1 MNPGPNALAS
11 AAMQSPLGAAL
22 RRAFHPDVALGFL
35 VACIVGMMVVPLPTG
50 LLDVLIAS
58 NLALSVLLLLIAL
71 SVRDGLA
78 FTAMPTL
85 LLMTTLYRLA
95 LNVSSTRLILLQA
108 DAGKIIAAF
117 GDFVVRADYAVGAA
131 VFLVLTIVQYV
142 VVARGAE
149 RVAEVGARFSLDAL
163 PGKQMAIDA
172 DVRSGALSQAR
183 ARERRLVL
191 ERESRFYGAM
201 DGAMKFVKGDAIA
214 GIAIAFV
221 SFTAGSAIGS
231 LRDGLPLGESL
242 RLYGLLTIGDALV
255 SQIPSLLVATSAGLV
270 VTRVASSEEDG
281 SLGSD
286 LSQQLLGNARVLWT
300 TALLFVVL
308 MSIPGLPA
316 APFAMLAGLL
326 GLIGVQ
332 AHARSGRVAG
342 GRLARSAPDDAIGVE
357 LGPQLARELL
367 GDAALA
373 KALDAAIAR
382 AREALGLPL
391 PGVAAHGSSSLAARD
406 YRVIVN
412 GAVAH
417 QGAAPASEA
426 TIAIAE
432 AVERALQRSAAT
444 LLGIDEAQALLDA
457 VAKRAPV
464 LVQHVVPEALS
475 LRALTQLLQR
485 LLAEG
490 VRIQPLRPVLEA
502 IAAEAGKGADGAALV
517 ERVRARL
524 SRQIALAHAPSGT
537 LAAHAIDP
545 MIEEALRDAVQGS
558 GDAAYLA
565 LAPDLATEIVDS
577 VRRALE
583 RSNERAVLLTQPDV
597 RRWLRS
603 LIEHELPDVA
613 VLSYAEL
620 PPDARV
626 EQRTPVRVA
635 ASAS

>member
-1 MNPGPNALAS
+1 
-11 AAMQSPLGAAL
+11 MQSQLGIAV
-22 RRAFHPDVALGFL
+22 RRAFHRALHPDTALGVL
-35 VACIVGMMVVPLPTG
+35 VACVVAMMVVPLPTG

-58 NLALSVLLLLIAL
+58 NLALSVLLLLVAL
-71 SVRDGLA
+71 SVRDGLS

-108 DAGKIIAAF
+108 DAGDIIAAF
-117 GDFVVRADYAVGAA
+117 GDFVVRGDYAVGAA

-172 DVRSGALSQAR
+172 DLRSGALSQAR
-183 ARERRLVL
+183 ARERRQTL
-191 ERESRFYGAM
+191 EQESRFYGAM

-221 SFTAGSAIGS
+221 SFSAGSAIGA
-231 LRDGLPLGESL
+231 LRDGLPLAESL

-270 VTRVASSEEDG
+270 VTRVASNDDES
-281 SLGSD
+281 SLGGD
-286 LSQQLLGNARVLWT
+286 LGQQLLGNPRVLWT
-300 TALLFVVL
+300 GAALFAAL
-308 MSIPGLPA
+308 MLVPGLPG
-316 APFAMLAGLL
+316 APFGALAGALA
-326 GLIGVQ
+326 LIGLQ
-332 AHARSGRVAG
+332 AQSRASKRG
-342 GRLARSAPDDAIGVE
+342 GGAPASIDPSEPLGVE
-357 LGPQLARELL
+357 LGPELAKDVSAVES
-367 GDAALA
+367 ALA
-373 KALDAAIAR
+373 AVAER
-382 AREALGLPL
+382 AHRTLGIPL
-391 PGVAAHGSSSLAARD
+391 PAITTRVRNELGARD
-406 YRVIVN
+406 FRVVVS
-412 GAVAH
+412 GAVADR
-417 QGAAPASEA
+417 GSAPPGGTAV
-426 TIAIAE
+426 AITALL
-432 AVERALQRSAAT
+432 ERAVQRHAAI
-444 LLGIDEAQALLDA
+444 LLGVDETQALLDGA
-457 VAKRAPV
+457 AKRTPM
-464 LVQHVVPEALS
+464 LVQHVVPETLS

-490 VRIQPLRPVLEA
+490 VRLQPLRPVLEA
-502 IAAEAGKGADGAALV
+502 IATEGTKTTDGNALI

-524 SRQIALAHAPSGT
+524 GRQITERHAPAGT

-558 GDAAYLA
+558 GESAYLA
-565 LAPDLATEIVDS
+565 LPPDLATEIVNS
-577 VRRALE
+577 IRTALA
-583 RSNERAVLLTQPDV
+583 RTGQRDAAPAVLLTQPDV

-613 VLSYAEL
+613 VLSYSEL

-626 EQRTPVRVA
+626 EQLSPVRVA
-635 ASAS
+635 ATAS

>member
-1 MNPGPNALAS
+1 MPSLA
-11 AAMQSPLGAAL
+11 AAL
-22 RRAFHPDVALGFL
+22 RRAIHPDVALGFL
-35 VACIVGMMVVPLPTG
+35 VACVVAMMVVPLPTG

-58 NLALSVLLLLIAL
+58 NLALSTLLLLVAL
-71 SVRDGLA
+71 SVRDGLG

-108 DAGKIIAAF
+108 DAGDIIAAF
-117 GDFVVRADYAVGAA
+117 GEFVVRGDYAVGAA

-183 ARERRLVL
+183 ARERRQAL
-191 ERESRFYGAM
+191 EQESRFYGAM

-221 SFTAGSAIGS
+221 SFTAGSAIGA
-231 LRDGLPLGESL
+231 LRDGLPLAQSL
-242 RLYGLLTIGDALV
+242 QLYGLLTIGDALV

-270 VTRVASSEEDG
+270 VTRVASNDEQS

-286 LSQQLLGNARVLWT
+286 LARQLLGNPRVLWT
-300 TALLFVVL
+300 GALLFALLMVV
-308 MSIPGLPA
+308 PGLPA
-316 APFAMLAGLL
+316 APFAMLAGVL

-332 AHARSGRVAG
+332 AKARGARRDALP
-342 GRLARSAPDDAIGVE
+342 LALSEPDALHVE
-357 LGPQLARELL
+357 LSPELARELQS
-367 GDAALA
+367 GG
-373 KALDAAIAR
+373 ALDAALDGAVVR
-382 AREALGLPL
+382 AREALGIPL
-391 PGVAAHGSSSLAARD
+391 RAITARGRGELAARD
-406 YRVIVN
+406 YRIVLA
-412 GAVAH
+412 GAVVDR
-417 QGAAPASEA
+417 GAAPVSEA
-426 TIAIAE
+426 TAAIA
-432 AVERALQRSAAT
+432 ASVQRALHRHAAL
-444 LLGIDEAQALLDA
+444 LLGVDETQALLD
-457 VAKRAPV
+457 RAAQHSPV
-464 LVQHVVPEALS
+464 LVQHVVPETLS

-490 VRIQPLRPVLEA
+490 VNLKPLRPVLEA
-502 IAAEAGKGADGAALV
+502 IAAEASQGSQAAQGAALV

-524 SRQIALAHAPSGT
+524 CRQITERHAPTGT

-558 GDAAYLA
+558 GDGAYLA
-565 LAPDLATEIVDS
+565 LAPDLATEIVAS

-583 RSNERAVLLTQPDV
+583 RSSAREPQRPVLLTQPDV

-603 LIEHELPDVA
+603 LLEHELPDVA

-620 PPDARV
+620 APDARV
-626 EQRTPVRVA
+626 EQRSPVRRF
-635 ASAS
+635 